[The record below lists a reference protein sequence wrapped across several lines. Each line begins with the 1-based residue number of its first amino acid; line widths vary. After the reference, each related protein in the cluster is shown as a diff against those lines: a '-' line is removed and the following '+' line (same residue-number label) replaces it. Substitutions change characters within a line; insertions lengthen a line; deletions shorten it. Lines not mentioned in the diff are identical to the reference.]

1 MTNDKAYGV
10 VWRVEERS
18 TGWTLALK
26 KIFGAFQN
34 ATDAQ
39 RTYREIVFLQELS
52 AHENIVTLLDVIPA
66 DNEKDIYL
74 VFEFM
79 GTMEGTNSELT
90 RQKLTSLPSLERTSS
105 KRFTN
110 AISFINS
117 SKRSSICTPG
127 M

>member
-1 MTNDKAYGV
+1 MTRLSTSANVKAYGV

-39 RTYREIVFLQELS
+39 RTYREVVFLQELS

-79 GTMEGTNSELT
+79 GT
-90 RQKLTSLPSLERTSS
+90 LPTLQGSHPR
-105 KRFTN
+105 N
-110 AISFINS
+110 
-117 SKRSSICTPG
+117 
-127 M
+127 

>member
-1 MTNDKAYGV
+1 MSEDEEVDQHIIERFDIQQKLGKGAYGI
-10 VWRVEERS
+10 VWRVEERA
-18 TGWTLALK
+18 TGWTMALK

-79 GTMEGTNSELT
+79 GLRIHLKEAGL
-90 RQKLTSLPSLERTSS
+90 
-105 KRFTN
+105 
-110 AISFINS
+110 ISWV
-117 SKRSSICTPG
+117 
-127 M
+127 